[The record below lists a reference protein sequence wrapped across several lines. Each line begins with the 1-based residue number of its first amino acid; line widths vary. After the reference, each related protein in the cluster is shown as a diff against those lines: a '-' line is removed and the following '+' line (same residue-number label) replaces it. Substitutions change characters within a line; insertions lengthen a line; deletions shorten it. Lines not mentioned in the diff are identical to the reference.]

1 MMRTATQCLIL
12 LLSLLLAR
20 PAAAHFVWVDVIPQS
35 DALRQLRVYFSEGL
49 EPGALRLVDRLKPTE
64 AWVIREGGEP
74 KSVELTSWK
83 DDAGETGALVG
94 EAPVTGDYVAAAR
107 CQYGVFEREG
117 KAMLLNYYATQWL
130 GPIEKTFASG
140 KLDLEVVPAMA
151 DGGINLT
158 ALWQGKPLADAEVVV
173 IDPAGESH
181 DHKTD
186 AAGVV
191 RLSSAA
197 PGVYAI
203 RAKHVEADR
212 GGELDGKQYTQT
224 THFATTSFKIIAP
237 ATTAAAESAEAI
249 LAGAREH
256 RAVWDNFPGFVAKI
270 EVKLDEETKEGELHV
285 TADGDV
291 EIKGIG
297 SFGQGLV
304 DRHLNSLVMHRMPGS
319 QFDNGAAFDG
329 SLSHVLGPR
338 VKLSDPQMGSVYRI
352 RDRVVTEVNRAM
364 GKQHFTISV
373 LDVDFNA
380 EGKYMPHAF
389 TVSFWDEKTGDL
401 KLTETVYH
409 EWVRLGKFD
418 LPAQVTVVG
427 CGDKN
432 RRQVLQIVFSD
443 HRLQAGEQAAR

>member
-1 MMRTATQCLIL
+1 M
-12 LLSLLLAR
+12 
-20 PAAAHFVWVDVIPQS
+20 
-35 DALRQLRVYFSEGL
+35 
-49 EPGALRLVDRLKPTE
+49 E
-64 AWVIREGGEP
+64 AWNYANLWE
-74 KSVELTSWK
+74 S
-83 DDAGETGALVG
+83 
-94 EAPVTGDYVAAAR
+94 VAAAAPDR
-107 CQYGVFEREG
+107 PALIQGPRVVSYRDFDRRANALARRMLEAGVSHQSKVGAYLYNAPEYLESYFAAFKAGLAPFNINYRYGGEELTY
-117 KAMLLNYYATQWL
+117 LLDN
-130 GPIEKTFASG
+130 
-140 KLDLEVVPAMA
+140 
-151 DGGINLT
+151 
-158 ALWQGKPLADAEVVV
+158 ADAEVVV

-212 GGELDGKQYTQT
+212 GGELDGKQYSQT

-237 ATTAAAESAEAI
+237 ATTAAAESAEA
-249 LAGAREH
+249 LLTGAREH

-291 EIKGIG
+291 ELKGIG
-297 SFGQGLV
+297 SFGAGLV

-338 VKLSDPQMGSVYRI
+338 VKLADPQMGSVYRI